1 MNPNKKEITEIVKE
15 KKEYTPEKTIKNL
28 PNKKEI

>member
-1 MNPNKKEITEIVKE
+1 MKPNNKEKTEIVKE
-15 KKEYTPEKTIKNL
+15 KKEYTHEKTIKNL